1 MHLNIM
7 PTLSLQNIKPNDKRI
22 YKNNLCNDK
31 LVYILKE
38 QGGYFYL
45 NLKCFEIKTRLSR

>member
-1 MHLNIM
+1 M
-7 PTLSLQNIKPNDKRI
+7 PTLSLQNINPNDKRI

-45 NLKCFEIKTRLSR
+45 NLKYFEIKTRLSR